1 MNEDKDKRI
10 VELQAHN
17 NDLFNKLEEFEER
30 YNNQL
35 DVSRTLQ
42 NELQASFVETQSL
55 IKEMEMLNL
64 MFAELE
70 HHIFTQ
76 QSKGTGEIEVTE
88 NGQVVKVKDVL
99 ANAQSTEPSQSL
111 LQESCFNE
119 VNTKHG
125 TKMVLSVSKTFLK
138 LKDLIL
144 EKNTLQEQVVKM
156 KTINEHLCSQVNIH
170 EEKLCGITDELNNTW
185 FYVSKIKEQ
194 HKKLHSA
201 EQILRAELA
210 EKRQVLKGLRKELE
224 ESRASWNVVKAK
236 TAESEEQWVKL
247 KADFAERK
255 RLLASSSESGIS
267 DMDASTSAEK
277 SSNEGESSA
286 GTKEVAEPLLATHVE
301 DEFEE
306 LSEEIPDPFSDD
318 EGEIVELP
326 NDPFLQQP
334 IGMVTSITSMV
345 NPDIEDEEEEEG
357 EEKDE
362 EGLTPIFVPSLS
374 YLAQVPSELQA
385 AMLGSEKGAAEEI
398 FGEPIPSRERLEDS
412 ALEEVDGNV
421 RDLITRLS
429 SSTAR
434 GAFLA
439 NRLADIH
446 RRIATGSSLTEHNDW
461 FDGEEEETDVEPRET
476 EYEDDMTAASPSL
489 LSDMEELSVPEP
501 LNPNDAASVETAG
514 PPSDPSANEAKLNAE
529 EEEADLVDVDLS
541 SRSSS
546 PDSMVLAI
554 DEAINILDPPRP
566 RGLPPPGLP
575 SAAFFQHS
583 LGQHQLPPPETRL
596 PFVPLPEDDDDEDN
610 GNVNDGGEDPTGR
623 ERVQNALGEDTS
635 SAAVTRFLI
644 KHLPKQLSQLRDE
657 KVQLEDKI
665 HDLELVVSEQRM
677 QMAEHERRVE
687 EALAAAKKMDDQLK
701 KAEEEKKVVEEPR
714 AVAEREVSATF
725 RVPVEVTQEEVLL
738 TWTVE
743 NREERP
749 CCFWLNYIP
758 TGGDD
763 CDSVILPCR
772 AEDTTVLE
780 PRGLRSSLQVECGHR
795 GRYTLHIEGSGNRM
809 PQVTV
814 NLTPLSEGGE
824 S

>member
-1 MNEDKDKRI
+1 
-10 VELQAHN
+10 
-17 NDLFNKLEEFEER
+17 
-30 YNNQL
+30 
-35 DVSRTLQ
+35 
-42 NELQASFVETQSL
+42 
-55 IKEMEMLNL
+55 
-64 MFAELE
+64 
-70 HHIFTQ
+70 
-76 QSKGTGEIEVTE
+76 
-88 NGQVVKVKDVL
+88 
-99 ANAQSTEPSQSL
+99 
-111 LQESCFNE
+111 
-119 VNTKHG
+119 
-125 TKMVLSVSKTFLK
+125 
-138 LKDLIL
+138 
-144 EKNTLQEQVVKM
+144 
-156 KTINEHLCSQVNIH
+156 
-170 EEKLCGITDELNNTW
+170 
-185 FYVSKIKEQ
+185 
-194 HKKLHSA
+194 
-201 EQILRAELA
+201 
-210 EKRQVLKGLRKELE
+210 
-224 ESRASWNVVKAK
+224 
-236 TAESEEQWVKL
+236 
-247 KADFAERK
+247 
-255 RLLASSSESGIS
+255 
-267 DMDASTSAEK
+267 
-277 SSNEGESSA
+277 
-286 GTKEVAEPLLATHVE
+286 
-301 DEFEE
+301 
-306 LSEEIPDPFSDD
+306 
-318 EGEIVELP
+318 
-326 NDPFLQQP
+326 
-334 IGMVTSITSMV
+334 MVTSITSMV
-345 NPDIEDEEEEEG
+345 NPDIEDEEEDEG

-362 EGLTPIFVPSLS
+362 EGLTPIFVPSLN

-385 AMLGSEKGAAEEI
+385 AMLGSEKGAGEEI

-476 EYEDDMTAASPSL
+476 EYEDDLTAASPSL
-489 LSDMEELSVPEP
+489 LSDMEELVGPEP
-501 LNPNDAASVETAG
+501 LSGSVD
-514 PPSDPSANEAKLNAE
+514 PPSDPSADEPKLIAE
-529 EEEADLVDVDLS
+529 EDDLVEVDLVEVEDDLVEVDMS

-554 DEAINILDPPRP
+554 DEAINILDPPRS

-575 SAAFFQHS
+575 SAAFFHHS
-583 LGQHQLPPPETRL
+583 MGQHPPPETRV
-596 PFVPLPEDDDDEDN
+596 PFVPLPEDDYDDDN
-610 GNVNDGGEDPTGR
+610 GDVNEGGEDPTGR

-687 EALAAAKKMDDQLK
+687 EALAATKKMDHQFK
-701 KAEEEKKVVEEPR
+701 KAKEEKKVVEEPR

-758 TGGDD
+758 AGGDD

-814 NLTPLSEGGE
+814 NLTPLSEGGK